1 MEAIVLLAL
10 LAMITFIV
18 MSFEFS
24 LNDREA
30 NHKIDRN
37 KMKKSILDIE
47 KILNLDNNH
56 HEIELDRMSD
66 QDLTV
71 LYNDLG
77 EKFDLY
83 IHERNAKNN
92 KNALEDF

>member
-1 MEAIVLLAL
+1 MEAVLIIMALTLLAI
-10 LAMITFIV
+10 LA
-18 MSFEFS
+18 FS
-24 LNDREA
+24 VETGSSSKLSRD
-30 NHKIDRN
+30 
-37 KMKKSILDIE
+37 KMKESILEIE

>member
-1 MEAIVLLAL
+1 MEAVLIIMALTLLAI
-10 LAMITFIV
+10 LA
-18 MSFEFS
+18 FS
-24 LNDREA
+24 VETGSSSKLGRD
-30 NHKIDRN
+30 
-37 KMKKSILDIE
+37 KMKESILEIE

>member
-1 MEAIVLLAL
+1 MEAVLIIMALTLLAI
-10 LAMITFIV
+10 LA
-18 MSFEFS
+18 FS
-24 LNDREA
+24 VETGSSSKLSRG
-30 NHKIDRN
+30 
-37 KMKKSILDIE
+37 KMKESILEIE